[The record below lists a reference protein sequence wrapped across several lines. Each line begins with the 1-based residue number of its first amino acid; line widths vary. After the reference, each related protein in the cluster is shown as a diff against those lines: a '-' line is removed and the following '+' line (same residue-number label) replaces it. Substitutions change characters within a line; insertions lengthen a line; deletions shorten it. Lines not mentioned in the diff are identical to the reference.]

1 MPLHRQPVPAALNL
15 DQGAADVAR
24 HGCEPRH
31 LHQNFFSLQCTSL
44 SNRPRYRINQYIR
57 LPEVQLIDEQGK
69 MHGVVPTWQA
79 LEMAKERGLDL
90 VEVNPTLRP
99 PIAKLLDFGQFQYKQ
114 QKMLQAQKAKAK
126 KIEIKGI
133 RISLKIGDHD
143 REVRRKQALGFL
155 AEGHKIRLEMILR
168 GREKGRGDLA
178 RQLMDEFVQLLGE
191 GVVVEVPLS
200 RTGGNISMLLAK
212 KKA

>member
-1 MPLHRQPVPAALNL
+1 
-15 DQGAADVAR
+15 
-24 HGCEPRH
+24 
-31 LHQNFFSLQCTSL
+31 
-44 SNRPRYRINQYIR
+44 
-57 LPEVQLIDEQGK
+57 
-69 MHGVVPTWQA
+69 MHGVIPTSQA

-90 VEVNPTLRP
+90 VEVNPTVRP

-114 QKMLQAQKAKAK
+114 QKLLQAQKAKAK

-143 REVRRKQALGFL
+143 RDMRVKQSLKFL
-155 AEGHKIRLEMILR
+155 DEGHKVRVEMILR

-191 GVVVEVPLS
+191 GVVVEVPFS
-200 RTGGNISMLLAK
+200 RTGGNLSMQVGK
-212 KKA
+212 KKG

>member
-1 MPLHRQPVPAALNL
+1 M
-15 DQGAADVAR
+15 
-24 HGCEPRH
+24 
-31 LHQNFFSLQCTSL
+31 

-57 LPEVQLIDEQGK
+57 LPEVQLIDDQGK
-69 MHGVVPTWQA
+69 MHGVVPTAQA

-99 PIAKLLDFGQFQYKQ
+99 PIAKILDFGQFQYKQ
-114 QKMLQAQKAKAK
+114 QKVLQAQKAKAK

-143 REVRRKQALGFL
+143 RDVRLKQSLGFL
-155 AEGHKIRLEMILR
+155 QDGHKVRIEMILR
-168 GREKGRGDLA
+168 GREKARADLA

-191 GVVVEVPLS
+191 GIVVEVPFS
-200 RTGGNISMLLAK
+200 RTGGNLSMQVAK
-212 KKA
+212 KKG

>member
-1 MPLHRQPVPAALNL
+1 
-15 DQGAADVAR
+15 
-24 HGCEPRH
+24 
-31 LHQNFFSLQCTSL
+31 L

-57 LPEVQLIDEQGK
+57 VPEVQLIDELGK
-69 MHGVVPTWQA
+69 MHGVMPVAQA
-79 LEMAKERGLDL
+79 FELAKERGLDL

-99 PIAKLLDFGQFQYKQ
+99 PIAKILDFGQFQYKQ

-126 KIEIKGI
+126 KIEIKGV

-143 REVRRKQALGFL
+143 RDMRVKQAQKFID
-155 AEGHKIRLEMILR
+155 EGHKVRVEMLLR

-191 GVVVEVPLS
+191 GIAVEVPFS
-200 RTGGNISMLLAK
+200 RTGGNLSMQVGK
-212 KKA
+212 RKG